1 MKNVTLLNY
10 IIVALTFAVGL
21 VVGLLWLMMFPSDS
35 QEQPP
40 VSESHS
46 SFNLIATYTFDPTSE
61 PDANNWTLG
70 RNDMASKYRQYPLL
84 SGDFIETYTETLDVF
99 EASRNNSPLLWLVR
113 ADLEGVNY
121 VLVAIDDPQPLL
133 QLQMEITP
141 TQNIADIIPAPDPE
155 AIEEEECPETSQS
168 VNKLSLTGNSQVKL
182 GSELMSQ
189 DGIAIP
195 LNIVGIDYH
204 ETAEIAGWCY
214 REIGFALHKT
224 ADPDPEGYRLLMV
237 LNNETG
243 RIGPPGGA
251 WRGRCSNWRGGG
263 WWSRWRRSW
272 YGCS

>member
-1 MKNVTLLNY
+1 
-10 IIVALTFAVGL
+10 
-21 VVGLLWLMMFPSDS
+21 
-35 QEQPP
+35 
-40 VSESHS
+40 
-46 SFNLIATYTFDPTSE
+46 
-61 PDANNWTLG
+61 
-70 RNDMASKYRQYPLL
+70 
-84 SGDFIETYTETLDVF
+84 
-99 EASRNNSPLLWLVR
+99 
-113 ADLEGVNY
+113 LEGVNY